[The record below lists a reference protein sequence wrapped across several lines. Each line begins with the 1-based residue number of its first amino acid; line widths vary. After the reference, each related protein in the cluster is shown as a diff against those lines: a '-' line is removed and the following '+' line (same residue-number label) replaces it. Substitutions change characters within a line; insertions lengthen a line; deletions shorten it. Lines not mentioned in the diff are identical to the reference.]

1 MTDADVVSPLGGY
14 AMVLHPAAP
23 QLADLDLLLSVD
35 RLGSL
40 GKAAKEH
47 GVSQPAASVRIRAM
61 ERRLG
66 LRLLER
72 SPSGS
77 QFTPAGIA
85 LAKWAQSAIEAVS
98 QFMECSA
105 VLTTV
110 GPGSLRIAACLTTAE
125 YLVPRWVTGLR
136 AQLSDV
142 SVCVQAHDAQ
152 TVLDNARS
160 GKVDLGFVGV
170 RGRHPDLHQ
179 RVVGDDELVVVVSPR
194 HPWARRRVPLSA
206 AELAAGRLVLRE
218 KGSGTRQVLRQALG
232 DLWRDNAY
240 VEFPSTTAIKEAVAE
255 GAGAGV
261 LSRLATARE
270 IEEGRLV
277 RVPVTGIQLTRR
289 LWAVWDKR
297 SELAAPARALLEL
310 AAREQRATSRPGLG
324 RYRGPGSCGGEV
336 HALPVPQQPIA
347 LVAGSAS

>member
-1 MTDADVVSPLGGY
+1 MA
-14 AMVLHPAAP
+14 LHPAAP
-23 QLADLDLLLSVD
+23 QLADLDLLLSVN

-85 LAKWAQSAIEAVS
+85 LAKWAQSAVDAVS
-98 QFMECSA
+98 QLMECSA
-105 VLTTV
+105 ILTDR
-110 GPGSLRIAACLTTAE
+110 GSGSLRISACLTTAE

-142 SVCVQAHDAQ
+142 SVCVQANDAR
-152 TVLDNARS
+152 TVLENARS
-160 GKVDLGFVGV
+160 GKIDLGFVGI

-179 RVVGDDELVVVVSPR
+179 RVVGHDELVVVVSPD
-194 HPWARRRVPLSA
+194 HPWAHRQVPLSP
-206 AELAAGRLVLRE
+206 AELAVGRLVLRE
-218 KGSGTRQVLRQALG
+218 QGSGTRQVLRQGLG
-232 DLWRDNAY
+232 ELWRDSAY
-240 VEFPSTTAIKEAVAE
+240 IEFPSTTAIKEAVAE

-270 IEEGRLV
+270 IDEGRLV
-277 RVPVTGIQLTRR
+277 RVPVAGIKLTRR

-297 SELAAPARALLEL
+297 SELGAPARALLEL
-310 AAREQRATSRPGLG
+310 AAREQRAAARPG
-324 RYRGPGSCGGEV
+324 PGGHSD
-336 HALPVPQQPIA
+336 PVPSGGKVVPMPMPMPMPIPPRPIA
-347 LVAGSAS
+347 MAAGSEF